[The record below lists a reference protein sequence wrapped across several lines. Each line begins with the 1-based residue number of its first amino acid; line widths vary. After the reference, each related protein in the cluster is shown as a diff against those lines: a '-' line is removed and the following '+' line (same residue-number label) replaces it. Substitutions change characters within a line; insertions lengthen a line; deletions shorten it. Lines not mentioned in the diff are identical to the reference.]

1 MSLPRKLRDPKKT
14 SHPLSKPL
22 KKLPVKKKN
31 TKAKKSTAIS
41 IDVAGAKKSLA
52 SIIELEKRKLSHSTP
67 DKMPHDIKPMLA
79 TLVDE
84 PFNDESWQF
93 ELKLDGYRCLSYL
106 KIFPILKSNGNLTSF
121 SSSLSQSCWIS
132 DCNLSIGL

>member
-22 KKLPVKKKN
+22 KKLPVNKKN
-31 TKAKKSTAIS
+31 TKAKKSTNIS
-41 IDVAGAKKSLA
+41 IDVPGHKKSLA
-52 SIIELEKRKLSHSTP
+52 SIIELEKRKLSRSTP
-67 DKMPHDIKPMLA
+67 GKMPHDIKPMLA

-84 PFNDESWQF
+84 PFNDEAWQF

-106 KIFPILKSNGNLTSF
+106 KMG
-121 SSSLSQSCWIS
+121 
-132 DCNLSIGL
+132 DV